1 MLISRGGHEEV
12 VYVFGAVTR
21 DSAVMAAFLASFNIG
36 AQFFKNLNVKLFYSS
51 KTYNLL
57 NYLTLEISDP
67 DIKQQFALAR
77 ANHFNRIFKPIFI
90 LQVLYFLRHLIDVLI
105 NP

>member
-1 MLISRGGHEEV
+1 MCRE
-12 VYVFGAVTR
+12 
-21 DSAVMAAFLASFNIG
+21 
-36 AQFFKNLNVKLFYSS
+36 FFKNLNVRLFYSS

-67 DIKQQFALAR
+67 DIKKQFALAR

-90 LQVLYFLRHLIDVLI
+90 LQLLYFLRHLIDKLI